1 MTITEEMNAK
11 QLESRALLWRV
22 ALEAISRLEYD
33 TPISKAVAIA
43 QIAIEEGQAM
53 IARGNK

>member
-11 QLESRALLWRV
+11 GLESRALLWRV
-22 ALEAISRLEYD
+22 ALEAISRLDYD
-33 TPISKAVAIA
+33 TSLDKAVAIA
-43 QIAIEEGQAM
+43 QIAIKEGRDM